1 MKNLSLSLTALL
13 LAAVA
18 AAEDNLLPNGGFEQG
33 DTRPLGW
40 GFVVW
45 SRKPSR
51 GRFTWSTDAR
61 SGARASRLT
70 GLENAGGEAVRSL
83 IYSDPIQVRPGLYKL
98 AGQYRTAGDAR
109 AQLQVLVYSEPVAK
123 GVFSTPP
130 RSKWSRNLPLAPA
143 WSGFDFDL
151 NLSPGV
157 RRIVVLLRETD
168 IGDVDF
174 DDVSLTPVEDA
185 LTLRVY
191 PAEYGRG
198 GVVPLVRNAPSFMRV
213 MLMGDRKRLGPGAEI
228 QLDLPEGLGEFG
240 LLERLG
246 PITREKQPYTRFRI
260 PLGADIAARL
270 KATVSHCGLTIWLD
284 PKTVQDGA
292 ALYCRPVVAGKVL
305 AETRVRL
312 RVLQPLPVG
321 PRPKRFHNFFCWG
334 LFGNVPKRLRGS
346 VYDMVRNQM
355 GVDIHLVSRAE
366 NSDWLGYLRDR
377 FAADGGRLWA
387 NIPGAYPKAMRRT
400 GWETEIVKTG
410 KPFFARDAGYYRALA
425 GKVSGVFWDWEPA
438 NAVRNPLW
446 DDPATVN
453 AFAEREGLDPKA
465 LTAPVLQ
472 RNGPLKQ
479 RFLEFRTWQLGQ
491 TMRLWAE
498 YVHDI
503 DPDWTVAI
511 CQGSGMP
518 PERHV
523 DYRAYADIPN
533 LLHIPMIYTG
543 SAMAFARNVSELRE
557 YLPEAR
563 IMPMTSTG
571 MVADSGWLMAKTP
584 RAVYFDFITSALL
597 GCAGC
602 SHWPN
607 LERGFDMEY
616 VWETARAMRD
626 IGAVESFLFD
636 GERNPTGV
644 DVRLLP
650 EAEATI
656 QTGRGTVR
664 LISPQWERYAL
675 SFVYKLGRRTLVAVC
690 NLHEVKPA
698 TVEVRVPRAAPSA
711 LFAHDPITGKVLA
724 PSAGGAWTAE
734 QLRSGLYY
742 EVPPRSLGM
751 LVLGPERPAA
761 PGGGRVSEQAVRKR
775 YQARRRAAEASGDI
789 RGLSKGGLE
798 IGWADMDGDGNAEI
812 RLASAGQELGFGP
825 SGNLWSWRVGKERR
839 ELVSRF
845 DGGGACVDQFWWP
858 EGARTS
864 EDKTGEYELIAREI
878 KGGRATLVFR
888 RVLSHWALGG
898 LVLEKAYSI
907 PRDAT
912 RLDVRVT
919 VRNESPE
926 PHEFSYWSHNCLD
939 VGGTPSL
946 LLRTSAGEKLFAGE
960 KQPREIWARLAG
972 LSAAQQGLLRD
983 TDLPELT
990 ASIFRLGSAAGPR
1003 IEIRTDPAR
1012 FLQLYRWWDGTTS
1025 GRYTVEW
1032 MYRKQKLETHKS
1044 WSTTFSLTVSG
1055 VDIDEQ

>member
-1 MKNLSLSLTALL
+1 MKTSIFVWTAILL
-13 LAAVA
+13 GIVA
-18 AAEDNLLPNGGFEQG
+18 AAEDNLLSNGGFEQG

-51 GRFTWSTDAR
+51 GRFSWSTDAR

-70 GLENAGGEAVRSL
+70 GLENAGGEAVRGL
-83 IYSDPIQVRPGLYKL
+83 IYSDPIPVRPGLYKL

-109 AQLQVLVYSEPVAK
+109 AHLQVLMYSQPVSK

-130 RSKWSRNLPLAPA
+130 RSKWSRNLPASPA
-143 WSGFDFDL
+143 WSGFAFDL

-157 RRIVVLLRETD
+157 RRIVVLLRGTD

-198 GVVPLVRNAPSFMRV
+198 GVVPLVRNSPNFMRV
-213 MLMGDRKRLGPGAEI
+213 MLMGDRERLGAGAEI
-228 QLDLPEGLGEFG
+228 QLDLPAGLGDFG

-246 PITREKQPYTRFRI
+246 PITHEEQPYTRFRI

-284 PKTVQDGA
+284 PKTVRDGA
-292 ALYCRPVVAGKVL
+292 SLYCRSVVAGNVL

-312 RVLQPLPVG
+312 RVLQPLAPG

-334 LFGNVPKRLRGS
+334 LFGNVPEALRES
-346 VYDMVRNQM
+346 VYDMVRNRM

-377 FAADGGRLWA
+377 FAVDGGRLWA
-387 NIPGAYPKAMRRT
+387 NIPGAYPKAMRRK
-400 GWETEIVKTG
+400 GWETEIVNAG
-410 KPFFARDAGYYRALA
+410 KSFFARDAGYYRALA
-425 GKVSGVFWDWEPA
+425 GKVSGAFWDWEPA

-446 DDPATVN
+446 DDAATVN
-453 AFAEREGLDPKA
+453 AFAEREGIDPKA
-465 LTAPVLQ
+465 LAAPVLQ
-472 RNGPLKQ
+472 QKTPLKQ

-491 TMRLWAE
+491 TMRLWAR
-498 YVHDI
+498 YVHDM

-543 SAMAFARNVSELRE
+543 SAMAFARNVAELRE
-557 YLPEAR
+557 YLPGAR

-597 GCAGC
+597 GCTGC

-636 GERNPTGV
+636 GERNPAGV
-644 DVRLLP
+644 AVRLLP

-664 LISPQWERYAL
+664 LTSPQWDRYAL
-675 SFVYKLGRRTLVAVC
+675 PFVHKLGRRTLVAVC
-690 NLHEVKPA
+690 NLHEVTPA
-698 TVEVRVPRAAPSA
+698 TVEVRVPRHTGSA
-711 LFAHDPITGKVLA
+711 LFAHDPITGEVLVP
-724 PSAGGAWTAE
+724 PSGGAWTAE
-734 QLRSGLYY
+734 QLQSGLYY

-751 LVLGPERPAA
+751 LVLGPDRPPA
-761 PGGGRVSEQAVRKR
+761 PAGDRVMEKAVRER
-775 YQARRRAAEASGDI
+775 YQARCRAAEASGDI
-789 RGLSKGGLE
+789 RGLSKDGLE

-812 RLASAGQELGFGP
+812 RLASAEQELGFGP
-825 SGNLWSWRVGKERR
+825 SGNLWSWRVGKTGR
-839 ELVSRF
+839 ELISRF

-858 EGARTS
+858 
-864 EDKTGEYELIAREI
+864 
-878 KGGRATLVFR
+878 
-888 RVLSHWALGG
+888 
-898 LVLEKAYSI
+898 
-907 PRDAT
+907 
-912 RLDVRVT
+912 
-919 VRNESPE
+919 
-926 PHEFSYWSHNCLD
+926 
-939 VGGTPSL
+939 
-946 LLRTSAGEKLFAGE
+946 
-960 KQPREIWARLAG
+960 
-972 LSAAQQGLLRD
+972 
-983 TDLPELT
+983 
-990 ASIFRLGSAAGPR
+990 
-1003 IEIRTDPAR
+1003 
-1012 FLQLYRWWDGTTS
+1012 
-1025 GRYTVEW
+1025 
-1032 MYRKQKLETHKS
+1032 
-1044 WSTTFSLTVSG
+1044 
-1055 VDIDEQ
+1055 